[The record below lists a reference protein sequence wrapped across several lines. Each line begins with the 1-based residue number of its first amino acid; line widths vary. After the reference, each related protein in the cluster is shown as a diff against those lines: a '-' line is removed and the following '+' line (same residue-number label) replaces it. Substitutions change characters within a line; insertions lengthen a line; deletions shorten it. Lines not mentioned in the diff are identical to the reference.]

1 MYQCDGAKKAALCV
15 TVLEYVEV
23 FLEMAVWSSSGQTT
37 RWLIVASIQ
46 LIK

>member
-1 MYQCDGAKKAALCV
+1 V

-23 FLEMAVWSSSGQTT
+23 FLEMAAWSTSGHMT
-37 RWLIVASIQ
+37 RWLVVASIQ